1 MVSERDDGDVVPGN
15 PILDERSAGFLF
27 AVTMLLRILRR
38 AHVGDDGTVVADVVA
53 QKDVQPARV
62 EDERAKALLRGVV
75 DEAAEVDGGV
85 YLALHVRVHTRHGAM
100 VGVVV
105 AKSAPEIEDEA
116 LSSTPQFAHFAKRF
130 PLRVLVEHPGERRGD
145 DGEGVVERGVED
157 DPRRRRVLDERQE

>member
-1 MVSERDDGDVVPGN
+1 MSTVGLAVLRVVKEDGLSSPPHRRD
-15 PILDERSAGFLF
+15 
-27 AVTMLLRILRR
+27 
-38 AHVGDDGTVVADVVA
+38 VVADVVA

-75 DEAAEVDGGV
+75 DEAAGVDGGV
-85 YLALHVRVHTRHGAM
+85 YLALHVPVHTRHGAM
-100 VGVVV
+100 VGVV
-105 AKSAPEIEDEA
+105 AKSAPEVEDEA

-130 PLRVLVEHPGERRGD
+130 PLLVLVEHPTSERSGD

>member
-1 MVSERDDGDVVPGN
+1 MARSP
-15 PILDERSAGFLF
+15 ERSARFF
-27 AVTMLLRILRR
+27 DAVTMVLRILRR

-105 AKSAPEIEDEA
+105 AKSAPEVEDEA
-116 LSSTPQFAHFAKRF
+116 AVAVSVTPQFAHRAQRF
-130 PLRVLVEHPGERRGD
+130 PLLVLVEHPGERRGD
-145 DGEGVVERGVED
+145 DGEGVVERVRSRG
-157 DPRRRRVLDERQE
+157 